1 MDNLASLSTIRTCF
15 FPYIDDDD
23 DYDITESTTVER
35 ADVDQA
41 ASTSEATAAQS
52 GEPMDDDDME
62 DIEGE
67 DRNRSAEAGADDE
80 SGDGV
85 TSEGE
90 KPGTSSSSTPVSYY

>member
-1 MDNLASLSTIRTCF
+1 MDDLKRFLHVYA
-15 FPYIDDDD
+15 DDD

-35 ADVDQA
+35 PDLDQG

-52 GEPMDDDDME
+52 GDAMDDDDLEM
-62 DIEGE
+62 DIESE
-67 DRNRSAEAGADDE
+67 DRNQGAEAGADEE

-90 KPGTSSSSTPVSYY
+90 KPGTSSSSTPVGGDD